1 MRAAPA
7 LRSCEDRY
15 SLPGWP
21 DSREPFRA
29 AQRARRK
36 MSKAQRTLTVY
47 RYLTGPDDASF
58 CHRVTQALSA
68 GWTLYG
74 SPTLAFDAA
83 TGRVICGHAVT
94 KDLEGQ
100 KYSADL
106 KLSEL

>member
-1 MRAAPA
+1 MSAKA
-7 LRSCEDRY
+7 L
-15 SLPGWP
+15 
-21 DSREPFRA
+21 
-29 AQRARRK
+29 
-36 MSKAQRTLTVY
+36 RTLTVY

-58 CHRVTQALSA
+58 CHRVTQALSE
-68 GWTLYG
+68 GWSLYG

-83 TGRVICGHAVT
+83 TGRVICGQAVT